1 LDSTGP
7 DQFFTGPGVGL
18 SNAIES
24 RVAFQRDYAGSL
36 ISMTWTEGSAPARAA
51 CRVDVERRENVRF
64 ASGDVQLAG
73 TEAVEQVLGLMR
85 AQYEFARTGNGW
97 DDYLERRTA
106 LVAKMGRA
114 PDSFPATPGHPSWQ
128 FIRRLPFH
136 YDPAP
141 TLQQLRLPIL
151 AIFGELDNNILADK
165 NAAAWRAALEAGGHP
180 DFTVTILPKANH
192 LQLEATRGTNAE
204 MASLRRF
211 VPAYSTTVHQWLA
224 KRLHG
229 LDSSAGSRSAF

>member
-1 LDSTGP
+1 
-7 DQFFTGPGVGL
+7 
-18 SNAIES
+18 
-24 RVAFQRDYAGSL
+24 
-36 ISMTWTEGSAPARAA
+36 MPA
-51 CRVDVERRENVRF
+51 
-64 ASGDVQLAG
+64 
-73 TEAVEQVLGLMR
+73 EAVEQVLGLMR

-97 DDYLERRTA
+97 DDYLEKRTA

-114 PDSFPATPGHPSWQ
+114 PDNFPATPGHSYWQ
-128 FIRRLPFH
+128 FMRRLFF

-141 TLQQLRLPIL
+141 TLEQLRVPIL

-165 NAAAWRAALEAGGHP
+165 NAAAWRTALQVGGHP

-204 MASLRRF
+204 VASLRRF
-211 VPAYSTTVHQWLA
+211 VPAYSATVYQWLA
-224 KRLHG
+224 KRLRG